1 MSIKNNRKKES
12 KMKKA
17 FSLFLAL
24 VLCLSLC
31 AFGSIGKQE
40 ASAEAPEQTAQQTND
55 SAPQDIGN
63 ITLSY
68 KDKEPVTMTIEEYYN
83 LSKDN
88 SLKFKK
94 LNEGATL
101 TITGYV
107 QKVSDT
113 VYVNDTKFSNG
124 YVYLTTKRS
133 PWENKGFEFE
143 GIYIQPLS
151 KDELVELDVNSVVTL
166 TGTFYGCI
174 NYTPVILAGSELEIS
189 ADAQANSESEMT
201 QEVETPAENTS
212 GDSSG
217 TGSIF
222 NYFGMTTKKS
232 SDDNTQNSELI
243 QEAVEGMKQLN
254 DSDMLL
260 LISIINRMLG

>member
-1 MSIKNNRKKES
+1 
-12 KMKKA
+12 MKKA

-31 AFGSIGKQE
+31 AFGSIGNQE
-40 ASAEAPEQTAQQTND
+40 ASAEVPVQTAQQTSD

-68 KDKEPVTMTIEEYYN
+68 KDKEPVTMTIEEYNN

-101 TITGYV
+101 TITGYA
-107 QKVSDT
+107 QKISDT
-113 VYVNDTKFSNG
+113 VYINDTKFSNG
-124 YVYLTTKRS
+124 YVYLTAKRS
-133 PWENKGFEFE
+133 PWENKGFDYE

-151 KDELVELDVNSVVTL
+151 KDELVEIDVNSVVTL

-174 NYTPVILAGSELEIS
+174 NYDPVILAGSELEIS
-189 ADAQANSESEMT
+189 TEAQANSDSVMT
-201 QEVETPAENTS
+201 QEVETPMENTS
-212 GDSSG
+212 GDTSG

-222 NYFGMTTKKS
+222 NYFGITNQQS
-232 SDDNTQNSELI
+232 SDDGTQNSELI

-254 DSDMLL
+254 ESDMLL